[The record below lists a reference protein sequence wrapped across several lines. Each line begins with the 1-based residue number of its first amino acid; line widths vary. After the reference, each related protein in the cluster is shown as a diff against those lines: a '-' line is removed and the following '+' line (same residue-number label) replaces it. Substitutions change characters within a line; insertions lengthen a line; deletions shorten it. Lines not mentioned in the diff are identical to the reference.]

1 MSCVPK
7 GITVEGDVEAAAGES
22 VEICHIPVLFGENRK
37 MTAATDLFL
46 VISPFEVLVRIF

>member
-37 MTAATDLFL
+37 MDC
-46 VISPFEVLVRIF
+46 RH